1 LRDSDYISNEE
12 INSMIDD
19 CEEILIII
27 GSIQKTIKNKGG
39 NS

>member
-1 LRDSDYISNEE
+1 
-12 INSMIDD
+12 MIDD